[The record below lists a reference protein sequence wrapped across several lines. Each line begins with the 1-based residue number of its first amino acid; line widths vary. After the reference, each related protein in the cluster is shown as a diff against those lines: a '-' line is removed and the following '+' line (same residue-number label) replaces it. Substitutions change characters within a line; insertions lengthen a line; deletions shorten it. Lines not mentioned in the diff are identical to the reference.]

1 MKDKRKGKNSLIDEN
16 VDNDHING
24 NYPDTE
30 EAWKQIDQMRYDIL
44 KLNIN
49 TMMIKVLLERHLK
62 IRINTFLKEED
73 IIDEETASRGLA
85 ILFGTDSDEDEGDEK
100 NESGYDDI
108 MVGSKTSEEDLDI
121 IIKFI
126 TKKYSLTNDITERKA
141 KRILRLV
148 KKLPFDVYLGDFLD
162 DIDSVDYSELE
173 HLLERIPFTSD
184 VLMDSDAL
192 LDEIESVKNL
202 IEGLKD

>member
-1 MKDKRKGKNSLIDEN
+1 MKDKRKGKNNLIDEN
-16 VDNDHING
+16 VDNVHING

-30 EAWKQIDQMRYDIL
+30 EVWKQIDQMRYDIL

-62 IRINTFLKEED
+62 IRINTFSKEED

-85 ILFGTDSDEDEGDEK
+85 ILFGTGSGEDEGDEK
-100 NESGYDDI
+100 DESGYDDI

-192 LDEIESVKNL
+192 LDEIESVKDL